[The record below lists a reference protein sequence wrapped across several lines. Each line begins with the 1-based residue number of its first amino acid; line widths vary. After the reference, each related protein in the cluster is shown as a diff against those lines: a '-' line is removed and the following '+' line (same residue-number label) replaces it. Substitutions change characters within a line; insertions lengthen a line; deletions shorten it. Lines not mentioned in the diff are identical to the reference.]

1 LEPNDA
7 LNMGRLGIIGFFI
20 ASFAI
25 QGCDGNKG
33 NENSMRIVSQEAL
46 IEFNRK
52 KLEGQTRLL
61 DSIAQS
67 WDAGFERPNQISPT
81 GLRVWADETGTSEA
95 CLLEGDTIE
104 WIGVL
109 SLLDS
114 TVLYQW
120 SPENPLRFY
129 WNRSDWPVGFHEL
142 AALLCDEGGGL
153 ALIPSHQGWG
163 LSGWPPLIPQDAV
176 LVLDVEQT
184 VRHVDR
190 SLVGDLSP
198 NPLRERWNRLLD
210 DFESGDWFGIP
221 GWIDRPQ
228 LAASPC
234 LAWYDPDARFD
245 EEPNQV
251 AVSMRTWHLAS
262 DAQDCTEMGLSTWE
276 FSVHDEGQ
284 LLPVIAHLHELY
296 PAYRRWE
303 CWCPVDLAFN
313 QRGVPEADVDPED
326 VMGFQWELE
335 AVATGGD
342 DLSSVQ

>member
-1 LEPNDA
+1 LESNDA
-7 LNMGRLGIIGFFI
+7 QIMGRFGITGLVI
-20 ASFAI
+20 AFASI
-25 QGCDGNKG
+25 LGCDGNK
-33 NENSMRIVSQEAL
+33 ESAVPPRIVSQEAL
-46 IEFNRK
+46 IQFNQQ
-52 KLEGQTRLL
+52 KLAEQTYLL

-67 WDAGFERPNQISPT
+67 WDEEFGRPNQISPT

-163 LSGWPPLIPQDAV
+163 LTGWPPLIPQDAV
-176 LVLDVEQT
+176 LVVEVEQS
-184 VRHVDR
+184 VRPMGSRR
-190 SLVGDLSP
+190 SETPLP
-198 NPLRERWNRLLD
+198 NPHRRRWNRLLD
-210 DFESGDWFGIP
+210 DFETGEWFGIP

-234 LAWYDPDARFD
+234 LAWYDPDSRFD
-245 EEPNQV
+245 AEPEQV
-251 AVSMRTWHLAS
+251 TVSMRTWHLAS
-262 DAQDCTEMGLSTWE
+262 EAQNCEELGFSTWE
-276 FSVHDEGQ
+276 FSMHDEGQ

-296 PAYRRWE
+296 PTFRRWE
-303 CWCPVDLAFN
+303 CWCPVDLAFSS
-313 QRGVPEADVDPED
+313 RGVPEADVQPED
-326 VMGFQWELE
+326 VMGFQWELTSST
-335 AVATGGD
+335 ALGQ
-342 DLSSVQ
+342 DLTSVQ